1 MLSDKDFNKIISWVS
16 DLEIQNFPRSKEEL
30 ENIQELD
37 LYDLPCNL
45 FLDEISKLKSLKRIW
60 FMYNDF
66 DEIPNFIYSL
76 ENLEEI
82 NLSGNNISF
91 IDDIISNLK
100 NLKIFNIYE
109 NKISSISREITAA
122 SSASC

>member
-1 MLSDKDFNKIISWVS
+1 MLSDKDFNKIISWAS
-16 DLEIQNFPRSKEEL
+16 DLEIQNFPRSKKEL

-60 FMYNDF
+60 FMYNGF

-76 ENLEEI
+76 ENLVLMKYRI
-82 NLSGNNISF
+82 LF
-91 IDDIISNLK
+91 IVWKILK
-100 NLKIFNIYE
+100 K
-109 NKISSISREITAA
+109 
-122 SSASC
+122 